1 MVVRAKVKQDDV
13 AKALNLALRCLTARE
28 YTKVELTTRLNRNF
42 TASATQQAVEKC
54 VAEGWQSDERYADMF
69 LRHCLAAGYGPLKF
83 KFDAKRK
90 GLRDDLI
97 KTTCEGAAWTEAAC
111 ALLQRR
117 CDDPASLDYLSKQK
131 LLALLARRGFSGA
144 QALSALNFL
153 CSSADNGL

>member
-54 VAEGWQSDERYADMF
+54 VAEGWQSDERYADML

-111 ALLQRR
+111 ALLQAMRR
-117 CDDPASLDYLSKQK
+117 TWFRFPVSKQK